1 MYNLHKL
8 VLIVF
13 DEWSLLLTS
22 DWSSLLII
30 WLVCP
35 QIWDMTQ
42 VVGSS
47 VAAGFSPRWLAV
59 SEGPSHTPPTDICW
73 GSWKHSPTCL
83 TLSSFSCGVYAKQ
96 TVQQGVCEY
105 MCVLLGWSLIYE
117 SAAFMSLMRYDG
129 LDLSEHELKVL
140 LKAQYLRSFCVCVL
154 LSISTIQKNRKHFLH
169 PTSCLFIHLSCL
181 SFFHFLNLSA
191 TTICINSNTNLLSP
205 PKKCHWNPIRLKL
218 RDKRVQVR

>member
-1 MYNLHKL
+1 MKSSPDLWL
-8 VLIVF
+8 VL
-13 DEWSLLLTS
+13 
-22 DWSSLLII
+22 LLII

-59 SEGPSHTPPTDICW
+59 SEGPAHTPPTDICR

-117 SAAFMSLMRYDG
+117 SEAFVSLMRYDG

-140 LKAQYLRSFCVCVL
+140 LKAQYLRSFSLCVCP
-154 LSISTIQKNRKHFLH
+154 SIHKYHSKKQEAFPSSNI
-169 PTSCLFIHLSCL
+169 LFIYPSVLFIFLPLFEFECHYHLHK
-181 SFFHFLNLSA
+181 F
-191 TTICINSNTNLLSP
+191 
-205 PKKCHWNPIRLKL
+205 
-218 RDKRVQVR
+218 